1 MTRRRF
7 RYSKELDAMVEIPVD
22 TDYEPVVGI
31 HGEIQPF
38 VSPRDGTI
46 IKSKAHLR
54 EYMAKHSLVHHDP
67 SMKKVE
73 DRYAQGHADRA
84 LREQLYE
91 RVDRMTRDPAVRKYL
106 RDRR

>member
-7 RYSKELDAMVEIPVD
+7 RYSKELDAMVEIPISD
-22 TDYEPVVGI
+22 DFEPVVGI
-31 HGEIQPF
+31 HGEIEPF

-54 EYMAKHSLVHHDP
+54 DYMAKHSLVHFDP
-67 SMKKVE
+67 SMKKEE
-73 DRYAQGHADRA
+73 DRYAKGHADRA

-91 RVDRMTRDPAVRKYL
+91 RVDKLVRDPSVRRYI